1 MLFRKNL
8 DPFGRGKFL
17 PMVRRKI
24 SYFEIANLDTK
35 QPEGG
40 MANGGGHFTDLS
52 IFAFDQFKG
61 DPRIGNGF
69 SDSDG
74 RITGRKVGLG
84 IEEPSTA
91 GESVMVADRYSLGE
105 PYQGC

>member
-1 MLFRKNL
+1 
-8 DPFGRGKFL
+8 
-17 PMVRRKI
+17 
-24 SYFEIANLDTK
+24 
-35 QPEGG
+35 

-61 DPRIGNGF
+61 DPRIGNGL
-69 SDSDG
+69 SGSDG

-91 GESVMVADRYSLGE
+91 GQSLVVADRYSLE
-105 PYQGC
+105 ELFQGC

>member
-1 MLFRKNL
+1 MTN
-8 DPFGRGKFL
+8 
-17 PMVRRKI
+17 
-24 SYFEIANLDTK
+24 S
-35 QPEGG
+35 
-40 MANGGGHFTDLS
+40 GGHFTDLS

-74 RITGRKVGLG
+74 RIAGRKVGLG

-91 GESVMVADRYSLGE
+91 GESVMVADRYALGE
-105 PYQGC
+105 PFQGC

>member
-1 MLFRKNL
+1 M
-8 DPFGRGKFL
+8 
-17 PMVRRKI
+17 
-24 SYFEIANLDTK
+24 EIANLDTK

-52 IFAFDQFKG
+52 IFAFNQLKG

-69 SDSDG
+69 SDTDG

-91 GESVMVADRYSLGE
+91 GESVMVADRYSLRE
-105 PYQGC
+105 PFQGC

>member
-1 MLFRKNL
+1 
-8 DPFGRGKFL
+8 
-17 PMVRRKI
+17 
-24 SYFEIANLDTK
+24 
-35 QPEGG
+35 

-61 DPRIGNGF
+61 DPRIGNGL

-74 RITGRKVGLG
+74 RITGREVGLG

-105 PYQGC
+105 PF

>member
-1 MLFRKNL
+1 M
-8 DPFGRGKFL
+8 
-17 PMVRRKI
+17 
-24 SYFEIANLDTK
+24 EIANLDTK
-35 QPEGG
+35 QAEGG

-61 DPRIGNGF
+61 DPRFGNGF

-74 RITGRKVGLG
+74 RIAGWKFGLG

-91 GESVMVADRYSLGE
+91 GKSVLVADRYPLGK
-105 PYQGC
+105 PLQGC

>member
-1 MLFRKNL
+1 MEN
-8 DPFGRGKFL
+8 
-17 PMVRRKI
+17 
-24 SYFEIANLDTK
+24 ANLDTK

-52 IFAFDQFKG
+52 VFAFDQFKG
-61 DPRIGNGF
+61 DPRIGNGL

-105 PYQGC
+105 PFQGC

>member
-1 MLFRKNL
+1 M
-8 DPFGRGKFL
+8 
-17 PMVRRKI
+17 
-24 SYFEIANLDTK
+24 EIANLDTK

-69 SDSDG
+69 SDTDG
-74 RITGRKVGLG
+74 RITGWKVGLG

-91 GESVMVADRYSLGE
+91 GESVMVADRYALGE
-105 PYQGC
+105 PFQGC